1 MKNQNIEA
9 QLCEKCRD
17 LQDFAKRNDYTNLIV
32 FTPKIDIEKVQQQ
45 GEGKGRTT
53 PSVSVN
59 GNLLEAYCMMYA
71 VLISM
76 ADDAG
81 LPLNTLIDEF
91 SRFCYERDFRIVERS

>member
-9 QLCEKCRD
+9 QFYEKCRD

-32 FTPKIDIEKVQQQ
+32 FTPKIDIEKVQQ
-45 GEGKGRTT
+45 GKGKGRTT

-59 GNLLEAYCMMYA
+59 GNLFDVYCMMYA

-76 ADDAG
+76 ADNTS

-91 SRFCYERDFRIVERS
+91 SRFCYERDFRTIERR

>member
-9 QLCEKCRD
+9 QFYEKCRD
-17 LQDFAKRNDYTNLIV
+17 LQDFAKINDYTNLIV
-32 FTPKIDIEKVQQQ
+32 YTPKIDIEKVQQQ
-45 GEGKGRTT
+45 GKGKGRTT

-59 GNLLEAYCMMYA
+59 GTLLEVYCMMYA

-76 ADDAG
+76 AYDTG

-91 SRFCYERDFRIVERS
+91 SRFCYERDFRIAERS

>member
-1 MKNQNIEA
+1 MKNQNIED
-9 QLCEKCRD
+9 QFYEKCRD

-45 GEGKGRTT
+45 GKGKGHTT

-59 GNLLEAYCMMYA
+59 GNLLETYYMMCA

-81 LPLNTLIDEF
+81 LPLNILIDEF
-91 SRFCYERDFRIVERS
+91 SRFCYKRYFRIVGRS

>member
-1 MKNQNIEA
+1 MKNHNIEA
-9 QLCEKCRD
+9 QFYEKCKD
-17 LQDFAKRNDYTNLIV
+17 LQDFAKRNGYTNLIV
-32 FTPKIDIEKVQQQ
+32 FKLKIDIEKVQKQ

-59 GNLLEAYCMMYA
+59 GNLLEVYCMMYA

-76 ADDAG
+76 ADNTS

-91 SRFCYERDFRIVERS
+91 GRFCYERDFRTIERS

>member
-17 LQDFAKRNDYTNLIV
+17 LQDFAKRNGYTNLIV

-45 GEGKGRTT
+45 GEGKRSTT

-76 ADDAG
+76 ADDAS

-91 SRFCYERDFRIVERS
+91 SRFCYERDFRITERS

>member
-1 MKNQNIEA
+1 MKNQKVEA
-9 QLCEKCRD
+9 QFYEKCRD
-17 LQDFAKRNDYTNLIV
+17 LQDFAKRNDYPNLIV

-45 GEGKGRTT
+45 GNGKGCTT

-59 GNLLEAYCMMYA
+59 GNLLEVFCMMYA

-76 ADDAG
+76 ADNAG

-91 SRFCYERDFRIVERS
+91 GRFCYEQDFRIAERS

>member
-1 MKNQNIEA
+1 MTNQKIEA
-9 QLCEKCRD
+9 QFYEKCRD

-59 GNLLEAYCMMYA
+59 GNILEVYCMMYA

-76 ADDAG
+76 AQNTG
-81 LPLNTLIDEF
+81 FPLNTIIDEF
-91 SRFCYERDFRIVERS
+91 SRFCYERDFRIAERS